1 MKLIYSWNR
10 HRRKDIWGEDAD
22 EFRPERWAERRRG
35 WEFVPFS
42 GGPQICLGQGYSMTQ
57 VSFFIARIVMRYDK
71 IEPVEGS
78 NNFKRGWMSVL
89 TPAEGVHVRLHL
101 APESEPLEI

>member
-1 MKLIYSWNR
+1 
-10 HRRKDIWGEDAD
+10 
-22 EFRPERWAERRRG
+22 
-35 WEFVPFS
+35 
-42 GGPQICLGQGYSMTQ
+42 MTQ

-101 APESEPLEI
+101 APESKPLEI